1 MEISEKVEAVIAK
14 HPKWE
19 TELHKIRAVLQES
32 ELTEA
37 IKWGAPAYVLG
48 NKIVIGFMGF
58 KNHFGIWFHQG
69 VFLKDPANVLTNAQE
84 GKTKA
89 MRMWKFY
96 EGDTV
101 NKTILKQYVAES
113 IANTIAGKEVPRT
126 IKKVAKPPLLKK
138 ALENNIILHNA
149 FKALTPGKQK
159 DYNDYIASAKQEQTK
174 LKRLEKIKPMIMD
187 GKGLHDKYRNC

>member
-1 MEISEKVEAVIAK
+1 MNISEKVETVIAK

-19 TELHKIRAVLQES
+19 VELHKIRAVLQES

-37 IKWGAPAYVLG
+37 IKWGAPAYLLDK
-48 NKIVIGFMGF
+48 KIVIGFMGF

-69 VFLKDPANVLTNAQE
+69 VFLKDSAKVLINAQE

-101 NKTILKQYVAES
+101 NTTLLKKYVAES
-113 IANTIAGKEVPRT
+113 IANTIAGKEVPRAAR
-126 IKKVAKPPLLKK
+126 KVATPPLLKK
-138 ALENNIILHNA
+138 TLEANEALKKG
-149 FKALTPGKQK
+149 FKALSAGKQK
-159 DYNDYIASAKQEQTK
+159 DFNEYIATAKQEKTK
-174 LKRLEKIKPMIMD
+174 LKRLDKIIPMILD
-187 GKGLHDKYRNC
+187 GKGLHDKYKNC